1 MSINNK
7 YTPFEKLLQEK
18 MNNFEYP
25 YNHKDWMELEKEL
38 PSSSKPV
45 LPKNTFYTYFA
56 GAAVI
61 IGAIALIY
69 FLNQNENSS
78 NNLTQNSPFKTNK
91 NTAIQENSTSTT
103 SNNGSITNGK
113 NNQVPSNNNLLNS
126 PSLENEK
133 NNTVKENSE
142 NNNIIEKDNKSNAE
156 KNNNELINNEIK
168 ATKPTSNS
176 FSKELIFASITEGCA
191 PLKVDFNPLLIADT
205 IKYLWNFGDK
215 KTSTLKTPSHNYT
228 KAGTYTVTLTV
239 TYEKSKQTKN
249 ITLAKNITIYAEP
262 KAGFEYTTSEDGYD
276 YTFTNTSSN
285 TQQWTWSFGD
295 KTTST
300 EKNPIHTYK
309 QKGSYKV
316 QLTETNTNGCTSTI
330 SKIIPVSF
338 KQPFNIPSGFVI
350 NGVSGAYGPIG
361 ENMNPNG
368 YTMSIYDNS
377 GKLVFETTDL
387 DIKWE
392 GTIKGTNE
400 EAKTGVYFW
409 KISMKDRFNNLND
422 YSGHVTVIKN

>member
-7 YTPFEKLLQEK
+7 YSPFEKLLQEK

-25 YNHKDWMELEKEL
+25 YNHQDWMKLEKEL
-38 PSSSKPV
+38 PSSSKPFTT
-45 LPKNTFYTYFA
+45 KNTFYKYFA

-61 IGAIALIY
+61 IGTIVLFYFINNSDNKINNATSKSQNNTNKEIKNEPISSHKNNNAL
-69 FLNQNENSS
+69 SS
-78 NNLTQNSPFKTNK
+78 NNIQNNPINNKLNNSIPVNDNKRTPNDIENKIELNNANNNPLNAVQQKKQSKEKQEVTTNK
-91 NTAIQENSTSTT
+91 T
-103 SNNGSITNGK
+103 SNI
-113 NNQVPSNNNLLNS
+113 S
-126 PSLENEK
+126 P
-133 NNTVKENSE
+133 
-142 NNNIIEKDNKSNAE
+142 
-156 KNNNELINNEIK
+156 
-168 ATKPTSNS
+168 
-176 FSKELIFASITEGCA
+176 KELIFASIYEGCA
-191 PLKVDFNPLLIADT
+191 PLQVEFKPLLTEDT

-215 KTSTLKTPSHNYT
+215 KTSNKKTPSHIYT
-228 KAGTYTVTLTV
+228 KAGIYTVTLTV

-249 ITLAKNITIYAEP
+249 ITYSKNITIYAEP
-262 KAGFEYTTSEDGYD
+262 IAGFEYTTSEDGYD

-285 TQQWTWSFGD
+285 VQQWTWNFGD

-316 QLTETNTNGCTSTI
+316 QLTGTNTNGCTNTI

-338 KQPFNIPSGFVI
+338 KQPFNIPNGFVI
-350 NGVSGAYGPIG
+350 NGVSGAFGPVG
-361 ENMNPNG
+361 ENMNTNG
-368 YTMSIYDNS
+368 YKMNIYDNS